1 MTTFLGVKGTLLKL
15 TLIKTYEY
23 TTFKYGGFMK
33 KLSLFLVAIILGFTA
48 LLTGCGNKK
57 SNVVR
62 VNEVTHSV
70 FYAPL
75 YIAINKGFFEEEGL
89 KIELTN
95 GGGADKVMSALTS
108 NSADIGLMGPEAT
121 VYVVNQGK
129 KDKPVVFGQ
138 LTKRDGSFLIGRKD
152 IKNFKVSDITGG
164 ATTLPEN
171 ERPVILAGRAGG
183 VPAMTL
189 AYMLKENG
197 LIDGQN
203 ITLRYDVPFDSM
215 TAAFIGNVGDYVTA
229 FEPAASSIVAQG
241 KGYNLASVGSLSG
254 EIPYT
259 AFTANSSYITKN
271 PDKINKF
278 LRAIIK
284 GYNYLIT
291 ASVDDVVKA
300 LAPSF
305 VGTSEESLKNS
316 FLAYKNIDAWSDTL
330 SMKETAYNRLI
341 DIIIDNGVLAKR
353 VEFSNVVDNSYAE
366 KAYKEIQ
373 IELAK

>member
-1 MTTFLGVKGTLLKL
+1 
-15 TLIKTYEY
+15 
-23 TTFKYGGFMK
+23 MK
-33 KLSLFLVAIILGFTA
+33 KISIFLAAIVFGFA
-48 LLTGCGNKK
+48 FFLTGCGGKNNTIK
-57 SNVVR
+57 

-75 YIAINKGFFEEEGL
+75 YIAINKGYFEEEGL

-108 NSADIGLMGPEAT
+108 KSADIGLMGPEAS
-121 VYVVNQGK
+121 VYVVKQGK
-129 KDKPVVFGQ
+129 KDLPVVFGQ
-138 LTKRDGSFLIGRKD
+138 LTKRDGSFLIGRKN
-152 IKNFKVSDITGG
+152 IENFTVSNITGG
-164 ATTLPEN
+164 RAEIAEN
-171 ERPVILAGRAGG
+171 ERPVILAGRKGG

-197 LIDGQN
+197 LIDGKN

-229 FEPAASSIVAQG
+229 FEPAASAIVNEG

-259 AFTANSSYITKN
+259 AFTANESYIKKN

-284 GYNYLIT
+284 GYNYLTT
-291 ASVDDVVKA
+291 ANVDEVVTA
-300 LAPSF
+300 LEPSF
-305 VGTSEESLKNS
+305 KGISKESLKAA
-316 FLAYKNIDAWSDTL
+316 LEAYIRIDAWSNNLMMTEV
-330 SMKETAYNRLI
+330 SYNRLL
-341 DIIIDNGVLAKR
+341 DIIIDNGVLTER
-353 VEFSNVVDNSYAE
+353 VEFNKVVNNSYAE
-366 KAYKEIQ
+366 KAYNEIKA
-373 IELAK
+373 ENK